1 MKCCQLNKQNNK
13 NLIVFFAGW
22 SFDEKPFGKLVC
34 DGFDILFIY
43 DYNELNLPK
52 ELENLQNYEHKY
64 LLAWSMGFLLLMSLE
79 SCLKILII
87 K

>member
-22 SFDEKPFGKLVC
+22 SFDEKPFGNLVC

-43 DYNELNLPK
+43 DYNELNL
-52 ELENLQNYEHKY
+52 LGL
-64 LLAWSMGFLLLMSLE
+64 WGFLLLMNLE